1 MFTAEQKACRAQ
13 IKIRNH
19 HEGDSGFVI
28 PADRR
33 RIPACFYFFC
43 TYLRQSMVTADRIM
57 IPEKTNCRFVSTP
70 RIVSE

>member
-13 IKIRNH
+13 VKIRNH
-19 HEGDSGFVI
+19 REGDSGFVI
-28 PADRR
+28 PAEREGSL
-33 RIPACFYFFC
+33 PALYFFC